1 MGLTRPQF
9 HRWLALSAIVFALG
23 AVLSLTYPI
32 EELSRRLNDLYF
44 RLRGTQPTSQQVA
57 LVVIDDASI
66 SRYGRW
72 PWSRILLARLVRAAS
87 AQGPLALG
95 LDIILSEPQEE
106 AADSD
111 LGEALGS
118 AGNVVLATKIA
129 ASPEHS
135 VWVEPLPLFARRAAG
150 IGHVHAVLGPDGI
163 CRSVPAREMT
173 LEGPRRALALEVVRV
188 ARGVVFQDV
197 PDSNRIADGN
207 LATSARNAN
216 LDKV

>member
-32 EELSRRLNDLYF
+32 EELSRRLSDFYF

-57 LVVIDDASI
+57 LVLIDDASI

-72 PWSRILLARLVRAAS
+72 PWSRVLLARLVRAAS
-87 AQGPLALG
+87 APGPRALG

-106 AADSD
+106 AADRD
-111 LGEALGS
+111 LAEALGS

-135 VWVEPLPLFARRAAG
+135 VWAEPLPLFALRAAG
-150 IGHVHAVLGPDGI
+150 VGRPSCVGAGLHLPQRDGTRSDPWRATMGAGAGGCPRGARLGPG
-163 CRSVPAREMT
+163 SP
-173 LEGPRRALALEVVRV
+173 
-188 ARGVVFQDV
+188 
-197 PDSNRIADGN
+197 
-207 LATSARNAN
+207 
-216 LDKV
+216 